1 LTGLLPQSKRSG
13 KDRGSEYDFG
23 LTAMKTYS
31 CLFIAAA
38 LFASGCQSA
47 STSSVPAANG
57 NVTVNFQNPDSYT
70 DARDSANG
78 PTSQYYLDEL
88 GKHLKE
94 VAGRRLATGQKLTVT
109 FNDIDL
115 AGDIPPG
122 RMNDVRVIREIYIPH
137 MKLHFQLQDAAG
149 AVIKDGDRQ
158 LSDLNYMQSV
168 MPIIGQNEPLRY
180 DKALLSDWVKKEFT
194 P

>member
-1 LTGLLPQSKRSG
+1 MEVTMVLGP
-13 KDRGSEYDFG
+13 
-23 LTAMKTYS
+23 TAMKTYS

-38 LFASGCQSA
+38 LFASGCQST
-47 STSSVPAANG
+47 STSSTSAANG
-57 NVTVNFQNPDSYT
+57 DITVNFQDSAKYT

-88 GKHLKE
+88 GKYLKE

-109 FNDIDL
+109 FTDIDL

-122 RMNDVRVIREIYIPH
+122 RTDDVRIIKEIYLPH
-137 MKLHFQLQDAAG
+137 MTLHFQLLDAAG
-149 AVIKDGDRQ
+149 AVVKEGDRR
-158 LSDLNYMQSV
+158 LSDMNYMQSV
-168 MPIIGQNEPLRY
+168 MPIVGQNEPLRY
-180 DKALLSDWVKKEFT
+180 DKALLSDWVRKEFT